1 MILFLL
7 IFYWIF
13 AALFC
18 FGATY
23 NMAKD
28 DKENMFVVFLG
39 TIILGGIFFPMYLGK
54 FICKDYDY

>member
-1 MILFLL
+1 MIYLL

-23 NMAKD
+23 ASAKLEG
-28 DKENMFVVFLG
+28 KGIFGLVLG
-39 TIILGGIFFPMYLGK
+39 CLVLGGILFPMYLGRNLHLEQ
-54 FICKDYDY
+54 YE